1 MLVMHHYIDAPAD
14 AAATPPKRTTV
25 VFLGPAGARAY
36 ATLLAT
42 GGATI
47 YETLALLVHPAFSL
61 GAILTLPSLVA
72 HARGRPWDLM
82 SVIRNELRVIQ
93 FGIAAGLAVAVVLA
107 PFLWPLIPLAA
118 LSYVTHL
125 VVEAPPAE
133 LRRAWL
139 PGPRRRAEDANSA
152 GPLSEP

>member
-1 MLVMHHYIDAPAD
+1 MLAMHHYIDAPAD

-47 YETLALLVHPAFSL
+47 YET
-61 GAILTLPSLVA
+61 LTLPSLVA